1 MLRISVLESI
11 LLTFVEESKKNH
23 AYVKISCSKLVLMK
37 PQTVVP
43 MSKSTN
49 AVAHFVSIGGG
60 VKVNDMLVE
69 LP

>member
-1 MLRISVLESI
+1 MLRISVLECT
-11 LLTFVEESKKNH
+11 LLTCFEESKKNH

-60 VKVNDMLVE
+60 VKVNDLLVE